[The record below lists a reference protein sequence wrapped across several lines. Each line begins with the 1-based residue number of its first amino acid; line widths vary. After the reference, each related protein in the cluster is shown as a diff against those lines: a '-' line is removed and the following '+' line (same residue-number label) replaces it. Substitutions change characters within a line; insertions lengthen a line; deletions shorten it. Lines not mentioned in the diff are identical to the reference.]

1 MSQLMIRSQMFSMLR
16 NNQNMM
22 LMDKDSEE
30 FFQFNTPL
38 STLDVLLQKAQEQ
51 MAAPSHTPLVKL
63 LGITPSGLNANSD
76 GEIRVYNDYI
86 ASLQEAHI
94 RPIIEIILELVQM
107 DLFGEI
113 NDQIVFEFNSLEQMN
128 DEQLATIDKTKA
140 DRDFVYV
147 QAGVLA
153 PEDVRERIANE
164 EEGDYSG
171 IDADAVPEMDLE
183 NAINKEEAAD
193 ATADTA

>member
-1 MSQLMIRSQMFSMLR
+1 
-16 NNQNMM
+16 
-22 LMDKDSEE
+22 MD
-30 FFQFNTPL
+30 F
-38 STLDVLLQKAQEQ
+38 
-51 MAAPSHTPLVKL
+51 
-63 LGITPSGLNANSD
+63 
-76 GEIRVYNDYI
+76 
-86 ASLQEAHI
+86 
-94 RPIIEIILELVQM
+94 
-107 DLFGEI
+107 FGEI

-183 NAINKEEAAD
+183 NAINKEEATD
-193 ATADTA
+193 AAADTA